1 MLRIVSQYL
10 RVPSERRQGSLEASI
25 VRALRPRPA
34 VAAAVAA
41 VPYDV
46 VDTDEAR
53 ALVAGRPLS
62 FLRVGRSEVE
72 LPEGTDPHADVVYEQ
87 ARRALERLRAEAP
100 LEEEAEP
107 SLYVYRLRMGDHVQ
121 TGVAGCFSVDEY
133 DADVIKKHERTRKDK
148 EDDRTRH
155 IVTLRAQTGPVF
167 LTYPGR
173 PEVDRLVDAVE
184 S

>member
-1 MLRIVSQYL
+1 MT
-10 RVPSERRQGSLEASI
+10 
-25 VRALRPRPA
+25 ALNSSAPPGWDA
-34 VAAAVAA
+34 EDVAAAVAA

-133 DADVIKKHERTRKDK
+133 ERDLIRKHEHTRRDK

-155 IVTLRAQTGPVF
+155 LLELGAQTGPVF
-167 LTYPGR
+167 LTYRAR
-173 PEVDRLVDAVE
+173 PTIDAVVE
-184 S
+184 RLTTAPPLFDFQIGRAHV